1 MAETYSVPLS
11 QVVSQFE
18 LEVAYRSTDYE
29 KIQITVADVAR
40 PGLQIAGYYDH
51 FEPMRLQV
59 IGNVESSYL
68 DKMTA
73 PERTLVYDRLFSY
86 KIPALIAARGLL
98 PGSECLEMARKH
110 NITILLW
117 PGSTSSIVSSI
128 IAYLTRELA
137 PRVTRHGVLME
148 IYGEGVL
155 LIGESGIGKSE
166 TAVELIKR
174 GHRLIADDA
183 VEIKR
188 VNSASLMGC
197 APPLIQNYI
206 ELRGIG
212 IINVANLFG
221 AGSVKDSTN
230 IDLVVDIVPWDTR
243 QVYDRLGLEDH
254 FYELLGVKVPL
265 NTIPVTPGRNLAV
278 ILEVAA
284 MNNRQRRMGY
294 NAAQEFTAQI
304 NKHLMQSIYSR
315 ERNRR
320 FNGKVPLLRHLPP
333 PSGSSRPKSDVFRRM
348 SDARPYIQNSNF
360 SCQKGLLQHFAA
372 DSFFAP
378 NCQLSTFNCQLIPP
392 SRPAYAVPTY
402 ITGGVYG
409 KHLSGHGRANRRQCV
424 HRGRG
429 ACADGQV
436 HLNQAD
442 HGGHGDPRHRRSQ
455 PGPAG
460 KG

>member
-1 MAETYSVPLS
+1 MAETYCVPLS
-11 QVVSQFE
+11 KVVSQFD
-18 LEVAYRSTDYE
+18 LKIAWQSTDYE

-40 PGLQIAGYYDH
+40 PGLQIAGYFDH

-68 DKMTA
+68 DKMEPA
-73 PERTLVYDRLFSY
+73 ERRRVYDRFFSY
-86 KIPALIAARGLL
+86 KIPALIAARNLS
-98 PGSECLEMARKH
+98 PGAEVMEMAKKH

-188 VNSASLMGC
+188 VGPSSLMGC
-197 APPLIQNYI
+197 APTLIRNYI

-212 IINVANLFG
+212 IINVLNLFG
-221 AGSVKDSTN
+221 AGSVKDTTT
-230 IDLVVDIVPWDTR
+230 IDLVVNIVPWDTQ

-254 FYELLGVKVPL
+254 FYELLDVQLPL

-294 NAAQEFTAQI
+294 NAALEFTDRI
-304 NKHLMQSIYSR
+304 NKHLMQSI
-315 ERNRR
+315 
-320 FNGKVPLLRHLPP
+320 
-333 PSGSSRPKSDVFRRM
+333 
-348 SDARPYIQNSNF
+348 
-360 SCQKGLLQHFAA
+360 
-372 DSFFAP
+372 
-378 NCQLSTFNCQLIPP
+378 
-392 SRPAYAVPTY
+392 
-402 ITGGVYG
+402 
-409 KHLSGHGRANRRQCV
+409 
-424 HRGRG
+424 
-429 ACADGQV
+429 
-436 HLNQAD
+436 
-442 HGGHGDPRHRRSQ
+442 
-455 PGPAG
+455 
-460 KG
+460 

>member
-11 QVVSQFE
+11 QVVSQFD
-18 LEVAYRSTDYE
+18 LEVAWRSTDYD

-40 PGLQIAGYYDH
+40 PGLQIAGYFDH

-68 DKMTA
+68 DKMNSA
-73 PERTLVYDRLFSY
+73 ERLMVYDRLFSY
-86 KIPALIAARGLL
+86 KIPALIAARGLV
-98 PGSECLEMARKH
+98 PGSECLEMAKKH
-110 NITILLW
+110 NITILRW

-137 PRVTRHGVLME
+137 PQITRHGVLME

-188 VNSASLMGC
+188 VGSSSLIGSAP
-197 APPLIQNYI
+197 ALIRNYI

-212 IINVANLFG
+212 IINVLNLYG
-221 AGSVKDSTN
+221 AGAVKDSTT
-230 IDLVVDIVPWDTR
+230 IDLVANIVPWDTTK
-243 QVYDRLGLEDH
+243 VYDRLGLEDH
-254 FYELLGVKVPL
+254 YYELLGIQLPL

-294 NAAQEFTAQI
+294 NAAQEFTEQI
-304 NKHLMQSIYSR
+304 NKHLMQSI
-315 ERNRR
+315 
-320 FNGKVPLLRHLPP
+320 
-333 PSGSSRPKSDVFRRM
+333 
-348 SDARPYIQNSNF
+348 
-360 SCQKGLLQHFAA
+360 
-372 DSFFAP
+372 
-378 NCQLSTFNCQLIPP
+378 
-392 SRPAYAVPTY
+392 
-402 ITGGVYG
+402 
-409 KHLSGHGRANRRQCV
+409 
-424 HRGRG
+424 
-429 ACADGQV
+429 
-436 HLNQAD
+436 
-442 HGGHGDPRHRRSQ
+442 
-455 PGPAG
+455 
-460 KG
+460 